1 MGEEKLLTVTY
12 YFHKEDG
19 KKPSDFWE
27 CIHETSWTIPQQ
39 KCQVSLTKMLAT
51 LVNNNIGFA

>member
-1 MGEEKLLTVTY
+1 MLLTVTY

-27 CIHETSWTIPQQ
+27 YIHETSWTIPQQ
-39 KCQVSLTKMLAT
+39 KSQVSLTKMLAT